1 MFGVKNEQ
9 IFRKKLKMLDLYYNQ
24 DEYLKEV
31 LLKIK
36 QRAIIE
42 HLNLFVKQQDEPYN
56 VESIDNLEQ
65 FSHCD
70 INELV
75 QGTRYRFFKG
85 IRKKQLNSK
94 LKQIIEETEFEILL
108 KCKLDSINEISFII
122 IKCKANNNIEVIN
135 YTLHEEFLAMIKE
148 ILIKNNEYDIT
159 DFANLYVELL
169 SKQDE
174 NILKIVSKVLKGV
187 NQFLKK
193 TLQEYISLE
202 GLKIYACFQIKE
214 KPNNALMD
222 KLKNLKNENYLSYFK
237 YEKSWGI
244 LLALFLYRLFDRIAK
259 QITNDSM
266 STNYMLIFVII
277 LFPVIIVTMF
287 IVSNF
292 NTFTYKLR
300 VFVKNLMINI
310 ILYLVLYIIL
320 YSLFKKLYYET
331 ISTFLGCFMIFY
343 LISLGSGYYL
353 FRTSE
358 IKMSEKF
365 KFKKYHLFLRNYHYI
380 SILIINIIF
389 ILILISDQMSV
400 IIINILLLVYFLC
413 AVFIG
418 LSYFKKNDDISIE
431 FLNLDNDDIIQSK
444 IYFSNLFFNFYDSR
458 IFKINMENFFPE
470 NATDCEVFVL
480 NQFYT
485 VLSTNID
492 RKKKYFYFSLQKHFT
507 NIKNNLIENHKIKV
521 LVSYK
526 VNEKVYRKKA
536 IIYIDVNKKYDEIFI
551 SKYSV
556 EQCYRVCSL
565 FPIKELRKNVKV
577 NNIFS
582 LLGNSYLYNLKDIDI
597 SAELNSQ
604 IKLESKWLYH
614 DGEYGNGKTTYDRIL
629 CMNHNYVPVRI
640 SPWEA
645 NYDEDFLY
653 LMYMKVL
660 QHSNIKSYMNLKSA
674 NIIVFIVLGA
684 ISSVLINYID
694 YLGSTLYVVFRYLNI
709 GFEIDKSIFDTI
721 IMNIFELAN
730 DYSIDVLTILE
741 VFLFT
746 IIIWIFVC
754 KYLYQIII
762 NQKDSSKF
770 HQDYYIY
777 HLLKMVRKNQLM
789 LVIEDIDR
797 MSSDAYQNVL
807 RVCSCVNSNYR
818 FTRPLGIISLS
829 SEEIIKKENLEGRD
843 GNQIYNDLKNKIFIN
858 EIADKFNEKQ
868 SIVLFL
874 QSICFATYKLL
885 LLSDKDDEYRLRLLK
900 EIITYY
906 FPNNFKA
913 NFRDTKYFL
922 QQVLNIENIMK
933 KEEYENLKV
942 KLKELFMEDV
952 RF

>member
-1 MFGVKNEQ
+1 MDTNEGSILRDVLMV
-9 IFRKKLKMLDLYYNQ
+9 IFF
-24 DEYLKEV
+24 
-31 LLKIK
+31 I
-36 QRAIIE
+36 
-42 HLNLFVKQQDEPYN
+42 
-56 VESIDNLEQ
+56 
-65 FSHCD
+65 C
-70 INELV
+70 
-75 QGTRYRFFKG
+75 
-85 IRKKQLNSK
+85 
-94 LKQIIEETEFEILL
+94 
-108 KCKLDSINEISFII
+108 SFYIGF
-122 IKCKANNNIEVIN
+122 N
-135 YTLHEEFLAMIKE
+135 
-148 ILIKNNEYDIT
+148 
-159 DFANLYVELL
+159 
-169 SKQDE
+169 
-174 NILKIVSKVLKGV
+174 
-187 NQFLKK
+187 FLKK
-193 TLQEYISLE
+193 SY
-202 GLKIYACFQIKE
+202 
-214 KPNNALMD
+214 NN
-222 KLKNLKNENYLSYFK
+222 
-237 YEKSWGI
+237 
-244 LLALFLYRLFDRIAK
+244 
-259 QITNDSM
+259 
-266 STNYMLIFVII
+266 
-277 LFPVIIVTMF
+277 
-287 IVSNF
+287 
-292 NTFTYKLR
+292 
-300 VFVKNLMINI
+300 
-310 ILYLVLYIIL
+310 
-320 YSLFKKLYYET
+320 
-331 ISTFLGCFMIFY
+331 
-343 LISLGSGYYL
+343 
-353 FRTSE
+353 
-358 IKMSEKF
+358 
-365 KFKKYHLFLRNYHYI
+365 
-380 SILIINIIF
+380 
-389 ILILISDQMSV
+389 
-400 IIINILLLVYFLC
+400 
-413 AVFIG
+413 
-418 LSYFKKNDDISIE
+418 ISIE
-431 FLNLDNDDIIQSK
+431 FLNLDYDDIIQSK
-444 IYFSNLFFNFYDSR
+444 IYYSNYFFSFYDSR

-470 NATDCEVFVL
+470 NAIDCEVFVL
-480 NQFYT
+480 NQFHT
-485 VLSTNID
+485 VLSTNRD
-492 RKKKYFYFSLQKHFT
+492 RKKKYFYFSLHKHFI
-507 NIKNNLIENHKIKV
+507 NIKNNVIENHKIKV

-526 VNEKVYRKKA
+526 VNGKVYRKKA
-536 IIYIDVNKKYDEIFI
+536 IIYIDVNNKYDEIFI

-565 FPIKELRKNVKV
+565 FPIKELRKNVEVK
-577 NNIFS
+577 NIFS
-582 LLGNSYLYNLKDIDI
+582 LLGNSYLYNLKNIDI
-597 SAELNSQ
+597 SAELNSP

-629 CMNHNYVPVRI
+629 CMNHNYTPVRI

-653 LMYMKVL
+653 LMYMKAL
-660 QHSNIKSYMNLKSA
+660 QYSKMKSYMNHKSA
-674 NIIVFIVLGA
+674 LIIVFIIIGA
-684 ISSVLINYID
+684 VSSFLISYID
-694 YLGSTLYVVFRYLNI
+694 YIGSIIYVIFRYLNI